1 MICTLSALIYPKQIS
16 ASTLFKL
23 CLNLH
28 LNPELSFFL
37 KKKKKSI
44 YMSSVL
50 CLKNFKTFL

>member
-23 CLNLH
+23 CLNVH
-28 LNPELSFFL
+28 LNPERSFFFL
-37 KKKKKSI
+37 KKKSI

>member
-1 MICTLSALIYPKQIS
+1 MICILSALIYPKQIS
-16 ASTLFKL
+16 ASTPFKL

>member
-28 LNPELSFFL
+28 LNPERSFFFFFFKKYLYVFCSLL
-37 KKKKKSI
+37 KK
-44 YMSSVL
+44 L
-50 CLKNFKTFL
+50 

>member
-23 CLNLH
+23 YLKLH
-28 LNPELSFFL
+28 LNPKLPFFL
-37 KKKKKSI
+37 EKSI
-44 YMSSVL
+44 YTSSVL